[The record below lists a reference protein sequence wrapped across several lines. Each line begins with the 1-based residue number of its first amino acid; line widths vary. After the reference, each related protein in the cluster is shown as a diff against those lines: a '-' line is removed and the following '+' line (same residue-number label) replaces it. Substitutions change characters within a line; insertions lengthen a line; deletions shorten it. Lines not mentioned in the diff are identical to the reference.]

1 MAEVAVSAPRPAQAT
16 VARRVAKRPLSLLGK
31 TIVFLVVLASS
42 VAFVFPLFWMISTSL
57 KPESEVFT
65 VPPIWWP
72 HQMLWDNYPLSFTF
86 FPFFLYLKNTMT
98 ITVPSV
104 IGTLVSS
111 VLVAYGFS
119 RVRWPGRDLLFV
131 LVLATLMIPNY
142 VTLIPI
148 YILFAKMH
156 WIGTFLPLIVP
167 NFFGSAFFIFLLRQF
182 FLQQPQDLMDAA
194 VMDGA
199 SHLGILSRIMV
210 PLSKPALAVVVLF
223 QFQSS
228 WTDFFGPLI
237 FLNRPETYTLSI
249 GLYSF
254 QSQHQT
260 QWSPLMAASLIV
272 IAPMIIIFFL
282 AQRTFIEG
290 ITFTGIRA

>member
-1 MAEVAVSAPRPAQAT
+1 MAGVALSERG
-16 VARRVAKRPLSLLGK
+16 ARAAAGHPHPPPWRLLGK
-31 TIVFLVVLASS
+31 VLVFLIVLAASL
-42 VAFVFPLFWMISTSL
+42 AFVFPLFWMISTSL
-57 KPESEVFT
+57 KQESQVFA

-72 HQMLWDNYPLSFTF
+72 TTLQWGNYPLSFTF
-86 FPFFLYLKNTMT
+86 FPFFPYLKNTMT

-104 IGTLVSS
+104 VGTLLSS
-111 VLVAYGFS
+111 VSVAYGFA
-119 RVRWPGRDLLFV
+119 RVRWPGRDAVFV

-142 VTLIPI
+142 VTLIPL
-148 YILFAKMH
+148 YILFAHMH

-182 FLQQPQDLMDAA
+182 FLQQPQELMDAA

-199 SHLGILSRIMV
+199 SHLGILWRILL

-223 QFQSS
+223 QFQNS

-237 FLNRPETYTLSI
+237 FLNKPQTYTLSI

-254 QSQHQT
+254 QSQHLT
-260 QWSPLMAASLIV
+260 EWTPLMAASLV
-272 IAPMIIIFFL
+272 VVAPMIIIFFL

-290 ITFTGIRA
+290 ITFTGIRG